1 MALHLHL
8 PNLQSVVL
16 HETDDLVHLAS
27 DNRTSRTMLTEFFRI
42 NQLNKDGPK
51 YLYSEFPEH
60 YVWNYGYRTWEPRHQ
75 RFSVGRIVCANPI
88 EGERYYLRL
97 LLLHVRGPTSFNGL
111 KTVDGVFYSSFRAA
125 AQAYG
130 LLEGDNAIEECL
142 REASTF
148 QMPPALRRLFATLL
162 VHCEVGNPRL
172 LWEKFYSLLSEDFRR
187 NYGSNEKLVHYKT
200 ITDIAQ
206 VIESMGKHQA
216 DFDLPTVSYEDIQL
230 CKRVKEIEEELN
242 IPVSPEDIIA
252 VSKLNTCQ
260 MEAYNI
266 IMQHVHDQKPASFF
280 IDGPGGTGTLSP
292 QLQQLLSQPQKLML
306 VSHN

>member
-16 HETDDLVHLAS
+16 HETDDLAHLAS
-27 DNRTSRTMLTEFFRI
+27 DNRISRTMLIGFFRI

-75 RFSVGRIVCANPI
+75 HFSDGRIVCAKPT
-88 EGERYYLRL
+88 EGERYYLRM

-111 KTVDGVFYSSFRAA
+111 KTVDGAFYSSFRAV
-125 AQAYG
+125 AQTYG
-130 LLEGDNAIEECL
+130 LLEGDNAIEEYL
-142 REASTF
+142 QKASTF
-148 QMPPALRRLFATLL
+148 QIPSALRRLFVTLV
-162 VHCEVGNPRL
+162 VHCEVGDPRL
-172 LWEKFYSLLSEDFRR
+172 LWEKLSSLLFEDCQRS
-187 NYGSNEKLVHYKT
+187 YGSNEKLVHYKT
-200 ITDIAQ
+200 ITYVAH

-216 DFDLPTVSYEDIQL
+216 DFDLPTVSNEDIQL
-230 CKRVKEIEEELN
+230 CKKVKEIEEELN
-242 IPVSPEDIIA
+242 ILVSLEDIIA

-266 IMQHVHDQKPASFF
+266 IMQHVRDQKLVAFF

-292 QLQQLLSQPQKLML
+292 QLR
-306 VSHN
+306 